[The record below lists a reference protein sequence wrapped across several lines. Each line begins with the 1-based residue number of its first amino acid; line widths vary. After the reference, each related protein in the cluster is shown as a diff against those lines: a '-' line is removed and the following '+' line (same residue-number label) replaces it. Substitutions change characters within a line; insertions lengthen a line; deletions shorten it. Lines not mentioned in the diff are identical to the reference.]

1 MADIKDKIVTLAAT
15 LKSNFTTTEGG
26 VLTASEDFIAK
37 ALPEDLTVE
46 TIQSVSNFLT
56 DLTAA
61 GQLAV
66 GELAIEAMK
75 ADKGLEYVSTAP
87 IKICDGLGIEWDFK
101 RSHMVPNGDRENPG
115 RVEAFG
121 RSSATISLKAV
132 HNAGQYKVVRKHL
145 SALATEAFGS

>member
-1 MADIKDKIVTLAAT
+1 MITHLQ
-15 LKSNFTTTEGG
+15 LKNFTAFT
-26 VLTASEDFIAK
+26 
-37 ALPEDLTVE
+37 
-46 TIQSVSNFLT
+46 
-56 DLTAA
+56 
-61 GQLAV
+61 
-66 GELAIEAMK
+66 ELAIDAMK

-145 SALATEAFGS
+145 SAMATEAFGS